1 MAVST
6 AVVIA
11 AISGGVSL
19 AAAALSY
26 ANSRSVAKLND
37 RLEEQRRMRT
47 KAEQAAELR
56 QRYRDPLLSAVFDL
70 QSRLYNIVTTTFL
83 VRYAAAPEAARTYAV
98 ESTLYVLAEYLGWVE
113 VIRREIQFL
122 DLGTEPANRA
132 WVAALEK
139 VRDTLARDD
148 LDPVL
153 RIFRGEQRAIGEI
166 MTIAVADSGD
176 ARHHECVGYA
186 TFVSNLRDPNF
197 SRWFEQL
204 RHDLSLLVQEP
215 DAHLERPVL
224 LQNALVDVL
233 DLLDPNCDRFAS
245 ERRSRLKVALAGGG

>member
-1 MAVST
+1 MST
-6 AVVIA
+6 AIVIA
-11 AISGGVSL
+11 AISGCVSL

-26 ANSRSVAKLND
+26 LNSRGVAKLND

-47 KAEQAAELR
+47 KEEQAAELR
-56 QRYRDPLLSAVFDL
+56 RRYRDPLLSAVFDL
-70 QSRLYNIVTTTFL
+70 QSRLYNIVAKSFL
-83 VRYAAAPEAARTYAV
+83 VRYATGPDETARTYAV
-98 ESTLYVLAEYLGWVE
+98 ESTLYVIAEYLGWVE

-153 RIFRGEQRAIGEI
+153 RIFRGDQRAIGEI

-176 ARHHECVGYA
+176 TRHHECIGYA
-186 TFVSNLRDPNF
+186 TFVSHLADPDF

-204 RHDLSLLVQEP
+204 RRDLPLLVQEP
-215 DAHLERPVL
+215 DEHHERLVL
-224 LQNALVDVL
+224 LQHALVDVL
-233 DLLDPNCDRFAS
+233 DLLDPGCDRFAT
-245 ERRSRLKVALAGGG
+245 ERRSRLTPALGKRA